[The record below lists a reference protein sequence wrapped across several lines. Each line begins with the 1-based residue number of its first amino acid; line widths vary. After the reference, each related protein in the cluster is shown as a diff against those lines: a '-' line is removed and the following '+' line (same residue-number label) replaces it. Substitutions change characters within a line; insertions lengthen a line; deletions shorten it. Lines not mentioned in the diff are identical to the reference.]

1 VTPSRRRLLI
11 VTPEFRGYWRSI
23 ERAFAELG
31 YEVLTH
37 CYDAAPR
44 REKLYNKLRHELPAQ
59 VTGSGR
65 HMSDDTVTRRAVLGL
80 SEARPDFL
88 LVVRGDALTEK
99 FWQHAA
105 SLRIPTVVWLYDE
118 LRRMRHDPHQ
128 LAGLARIA
136 SYSSGDVRALTE
148 LGIPALHVPLAFDPA
163 ISIPERGRGGEVT
176 FVGARY
182 PKRERY
188 LRELVAHGVPMR
200 AYGRGWSDHPID
212 RARTWRL
219 SSFGG
224 PSGRDLPLDEGYA
237 VMKAGLA
244 TVNIH
249 GDQDGF
255 TMRTFEASGVGAVQ
269 LIDRADVSEFYD
281 PGQEV
286 LVFETED
293 ELVDLCRRLIRNEGD
308 MRRLRDAARRRT
320 LSNHTFLHRAR
331 ELQKLWA

>member
-1 VTPSRRRLLI
+1 MTPTRPRLLI
-11 VTPEFRGYWRSI
+11 VTPEFHGYWRSI
-23 ERAFAELG
+23 ERAFGELG
-31 YEVLTH
+31 YDVLTY

-65 HMSDDTVTRRAVLGL
+65 HLSDDTVTRRAVLAL
-80 SEARPDFL
+80 SQARPDLL
-88 LVVRGDALTEK
+88 LVVRGDVLTEE

-105 SLRIPTVVWLYDE
+105 SLRIPAAVWLYDE
-118 LRRMRHDPHQ
+118 LRRMRHDPSQ

-136 SYSSGDVRALTE
+136 SYSARDVRALTE
-148 LGIPALHVPLAFDPA
+148 LGIPALYVPLAFDPA

-176 FVGARY
+176 FVGARH

-200 AYGRGWSDHPID
+200 AYGRGWSDHPVD
-212 RARTWRL
+212 QARTWRL
-219 SSFGG
+219 RSFGG
-224 PSGRDLPLDEGYA
+224 PSGRDLPLEDGYA

-281 PGQEV
+281 PGREV

-293 ELVDLCRRLIRNEGD
+293 ELVDLCRRLISHEGD
-308 MRRLRDAARRRT
+308 MSRLRDAARRRT
-320 LSNHTFLHRAR
+320 LSSHTFLHRAR
-331 ELQKLWA
+331 ELQTLWT